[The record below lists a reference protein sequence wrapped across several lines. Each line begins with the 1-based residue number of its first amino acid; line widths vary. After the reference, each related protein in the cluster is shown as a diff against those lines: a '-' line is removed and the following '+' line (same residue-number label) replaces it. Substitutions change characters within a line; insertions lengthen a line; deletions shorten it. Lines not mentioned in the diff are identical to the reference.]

1 MRPSGGGSG
10 QPVKGQR
17 RSTIRS
23 KARKAL
29 TAPLSA
35 ADLQERLDCRT
46 RERDEALQQ
55 QAATAEVLKVISRSV
70 FDLPAVLDT
79 LIQSACRLCE
89 AEIGSIRFEEGSRY
103 RLAATYGCP
112 PEWHRHFAGYSTKP
126 DLTSVFG
133 QTIIKGRT
141 VHIPDV
147 LLDPDY
153 ARPEAQKLMGLRAA
167 LGVPLE
173 RDGRVFGV
181 VNLFRTT
188 PRSFTPKQIE
198 LVEMFA
204 DQAVIAIE
212 NARLFEAEQKR
223 ARELSESLE
232 QQTATSEILRVI
244 AASPTNITPVLESV
258 AESAARLC
266 DAYDAIVLLR
276 EDDVLKLGAH
286 YGPIEFDL
294 EGRPIGRGWVTGR
307 CVLDRETLQVHDLAA
322 AGDEFPEGHAMAVRL
337 GHCAVLATPLLRVG
351 EAIGALVIRRR
362 EARPFSKKQIELLRT
377 FADQAVIAI
386 ENVRLFDDVQ
396 KRTEELSEALEQQ
409 TATSEVLSVISSS
422 AGELEPVF
430 QSMLENAMRICEA
443 KFGILFMCQG
453 SACQAVAWVGVPP
466 AYEVNLRQRGS
477 FWPDAGAPLYRLLQT
492 KQLVRSADELPNQTS
507 PAARYGGARSL
518 VAVPMLK
525 ENELI
530 GAIAIYRQEVRPFT
544 DKQVELVQNFAA
556 QAVIAIENTRLL
568 SELRVSLD
576 QQTATSEVLKVIASS
591 TGELR
596 PVFTAMLANA
606 ARLCEASYGAM
617 WLCEGKNWRA
627 AAMHGDLPPDYIERW
642 RSGSWF
648 NPGPNAPMSRVAAT
662 RQPVH
667 IPDMREDVSYRE
679 GGALPVSAVE
689 VAGVRTLLCVPMMR
703 DNEIIGVITIYRT
716 EVKPFSEKQVELVAN
731 FAAQGVIAIENT
743 RLLSELRESLE
754 QQTATSEV
762 LRMISTKPG
771 EIQPVFDAILS
782 NAIRICDAHHG
793 ILQLYDG
800 EVFHAQALRDVPPAY
815 AEVLRSEPRRAGP
828 TTGLGRLVATRQ
840 PIHIVDCAAELA
852 YAERVRERVQAVELG
867 GVRSSVVVPL
877 LKGDTVLGGL
887 QICRQEVKPFSDKQ
901 IELVTSFARQAV
913 IAIENTRLLNE
924 LRQRTDDLAE
934 ALEFQTATSDVL
946 NVISRSPNQ
955 LQPVLDAI
963 LQTAGRLCEAE
974 YACFF
979 KLQDGKYHI
988 TASNNAEAEYVKFL
1002 SEHPI
1007 SPGRSSLV
1015 GRTALERRTIHMP
1028 DCLADPE
1035 YASHEYQR
1043 VGKHRSMLG
1052 VPLLRDG
1059 VTIAVIGLL
1068 RTVVE
1073 PFTQKQIDLVTTFA
1087 DQAMI
1092 AIENVRLFDA
1102 EQQRTRE
1109 LSEAL
1114 EQQTATSEIL
1124 AVISNSLTDTQPVFD
1139 AIVQSGLKLF
1149 PDAVITVVL
1158 AERGMITAAA
1168 IAAPDPARVEA
1179 WRRTFPYPLAREYMH
1194 SRAILDRKVVDFA
1207 DVANAP
1213 ADLVVGAK
1221 NFLTSGH
1228 RAITIMPMIRGD
1240 GAIGALSVVRLAPGP
1255 LSDKQLAV
1263 LRTFANQAV
1272 IAIENTRLLN
1282 ELRERTDDLTESLE
1296 QQTATAEILQVISN
1310 SLNDT
1315 QPVFEAIVQSGLKLF
1330 PDSLISVALR
1340 SGDTINAAAIAETDP
1355 ARAEAWRRTISR
1367 TPLVRE
1373 YMHSAALLDR
1383 RIVDIPDVADAPAEF
1398 AGGARNFLTSGYR
1411 AITIMPM
1418 MRGDE
1423 AIGLLSVVR
1432 LVAGPLSDKQLAVL
1446 RTFANQAVIAIE
1458 NTRLLNELRQRTD
1471 DLSESL
1477 KQQTATADVLKVISS
1492 SPGELE
1498 PVFQAMLENAVRICG
1513 AKFGMLYLSEG
1524 DNFRTVAMH
1533 DVPRAFAEKRRGE
1546 PLVFPPAGSP
1556 LGRIVRTRHVAQITD
1571 IRTEPDYATSRPL
1584 MDLADLGRARTLV
1597 AVPMLKDNELVGAI
1611 VIYRQELR
1619 PFTDKQ
1625 VELVKNF
1632 GAQAVIAIENT
1643 RLLSELRESL
1653 QQQTAT
1659 ADVLKVISR
1668 SAFDLNTVL
1677 DTLLHSAARLCDA
1690 DQGTITQR
1698 KGNLFYRSVTFGFPP
1713 EFQDYLKDQPV
1724 EPKRNTGT
1732 GRALLEGKVIH
1743 IPDIEA
1749 DPDYDW
1755 AEAQRLGN
1763 FRTMLGVPM
1772 LREGTPVGVLALT
1785 RHEVRPFTDKQIEL
1799 VTTFADQAAIAI
1811 ENVRLFDE
1819 VQART
1824 AELSR
1829 SLEELRTAQ
1838 DRLVQTEKLASLG
1851 QLTAG
1856 IAHEIKNPLN
1866 FVNNFS
1872 AVSTELIDEL
1882 QEALKG
1888 MQFDGKTRAGV
1899 DELMDML
1906 HGNLDKVVQ
1915 HGKRADSIVK
1925 NMLLHSRAGSG
1936 EHRPVDIN
1944 AVVEES
1950 LNLAYHGARAEKQ
1963 GFNITLERSL
1973 DPAAGEVDL
1982 FPQEI
1987 TRVLLNLISNGFYAA
2002 MKRKGLAN
2010 DDAYE
2015 PVLTAATKDLG
2026 DSVEIK
2032 IRDNGTGIPP
2042 KVKERMFNPFFTTKP
2057 VGEGTGL
2064 GLSISHDIIVKQH
2077 AGSIEVD
2084 TRHGE
2089 FTEFKIV
2096 LPRSAASL
2104 GKSGAQT

>member
-1 MRPSGGGSG
+1 MRPSGGGGG
-10 QPVKGQR
+10 QPVKDQR

-23 KARKAL
+23 KVRKAQ

-103 RLAATYGCP
+103 RLAATYGCL

-198 LVEMFA
+198 LVEIFA

-212 NARLFEAEQKR
+212 NARL
-223 ARELSESLE
+223 
-232 QQTATSEILRVI
+232 
-244 AASPTNITPVLESV
+244 
-258 AESAARLC
+258 
-266 DAYDAIVLLR
+266 
-276 EDDVLKLGAH
+276 
-286 YGPIEFDL
+286 
-294 EGRPIGRGWVTGR
+294 
-307 CVLDRETLQVHDLAA
+307 
-322 AGDEFPEGHAMAVRL
+322 
-337 GHCAVLATPLLRVG
+337 
-351 EAIGALVIRRR
+351 
-362 EARPFSKKQIELLRT
+362 
-377 FADQAVIAI
+377 
-386 ENVRLFDDVQ
+386 
-396 KRTEELSEALEQQ
+396 
-409 TATSEVLSVISSS
+409 
-422 AGELEPVF
+422 
-430 QSMLENAMRICEA
+430 
-443 KFGILFMCQG
+443 
-453 SACQAVAWVGVPP
+453 
-466 AYEVNLRQRGS
+466 
-477 FWPDAGAPLYRLLQT
+477 
-492 KQLVRSADELPNQTS
+492 
-507 PAARYGGARSL
+507 
-518 VAVPMLK
+518 
-525 ENELI
+525 
-530 GAIAIYRQEVRPFT
+530 
-544 DKQVELVQNFAA
+544 
-556 QAVIAIENTRLL
+556 L
-568 SELRVSLD
+568 SELRESLD

-591 TGELR
+591 TGELQ
-596 PVFTAMLANA
+596 PVFSAMLANA

-648 NPGPNAPMSRVAAT
+648 NPGPNAPMPRVAAT

-762 LRMISTKPG
+762 LRIISTKPG

-800 EVFHAQALRDVPPAY
+800 KVFHAQALRDVPPAY

-840 PIHIVDCAAELA
+840 PIHIVDCAAEPA

-988 TASNNAEAEYVKFL
+988 MASNNAEAVYVKFL
-1002 SEHPI
+1002 SENPI

-1035 YASHEYQR
+1035 YAYHEYQR

-1059 VTIAVIGLL
+1059 VAIAVIGLL

-1149 PDAVITVVL
+1149 PD
-1158 AERGMITAAA
+1158 
-1168 IAAPDPARVEA
+1168 
-1179 WRRTFPYPLAREYMH
+1179 
-1194 SRAILDRKVVDFA
+1194 
-1207 DVANAP
+1207 
-1213 ADLVVGAK
+1213 
-1221 NFLTSGH
+1221 
-1228 RAITIMPMIRGD
+1228 
-1240 GAIGALSVVRLAPGP
+1240 
-1255 LSDKQLAV
+1255 
-1263 LRTFANQAV
+1263 
-1272 IAIENTRLLN
+1272 
-1282 ELRERTDDLTESLE
+1282 
-1296 QQTATAEILQVISN
+1296 
-1310 SLNDT
+1310 
-1315 QPVFEAIVQSGLKLF
+1315 
-1330 PDSLISVALR
+1330 SLISVALR

-1355 ARAEAWRRTISR
+1355 VRAEAWRRTISR

-1373 YMHSAALLDR
+1373 YMHGAALLDR
-1383 RIVDIPDVADAPAEF
+1383 RVVDIPDVADAPTEF
-1398 AGGARNFLTSGYR
+1398 ASGARNFLTSGYR

-1471 DLSESL
+1471 DLGESL

-1498 PVFQAMLENAVRICG
+1498 PVFHAMLENAVQICG

-1524 DNFRTVAMH
+1524 DNFRTVGMH
-1533 DVPRAFAEKRRGE
+1533 DVPRAFAEKRRSE

-1556 LGRIVRTRHVAQITD
+1556 LGRIVRTRRVAQIAD
-1571 IRTEPDYATSRPL
+1571 IRTEPGYATSRPL
-1584 MDLADLGRARTLV
+1584 MDLADLGGARTLV

-1668 SAFDLNTVL
+1668 STFDLNTVL
-1677 DTLLHSAARLCDA
+1677 DTLLRSAARLCDA

-1785 RHEVRPFTDKQIEL
+1785 RHEVRPFTHKQIEL

-1872 AVSTELIDEL
+1872 AVSAELIDEL
-1882 QEALKG
+1882 QAALKG
-1888 MQFDGKTRAGV
+1888 MQFDGKTRAEV

-1973 DPAAGEVDL
+1973 DPAAGQVDL

-1987 TRVLLNLISNGFYAA
+1987 IRVLLNLISNGFYAA
-2002 MKRKGLAN
+2002 MKRKNLAN

-2042 KVKERMFNPFFTTKP
+2042 EVKERMFNPFFTTKP

-2077 AGSIEVD
+2077 AGAIEVD